1 MSLEIAVGYMI
12 LYLKMLLHFILSLQL
27 LSAEKHICR
36 IKFVLLEVKGEKN
49 NVTSFHAKG
58 KIHGLN

>member
-49 NVTSFHAKG
+49 VTSFHAKG
-58 KIHGLN
+58 KIHELN